1 MFSLVNFIVVVL
13 FNLYLIFL
21 DFELYISIY
30 KFEHWEDDWHTSVL
44 TWLYAFWGIGNLV
57 WYLNN

>member
-30 KFEHWEDDWHTSVL
+30 KFEHWKNNWYTSAL
-44 TWLYAFWGIGNLV
+44 TWLYAFWGISNLV
-57 WYLNN
+57 WYLNH